1 MKIFVGSTNPVKI
14 NAATIAASEQWPQVK
29 VKGLEVDSGVSE
41 QPRSDQETKTGA
53 INRAKRALQ
62 KSQTKGQTVQAEPP
76 NIFRLGLGLEGGVM
90 HDEQGVMWSVVWG
103 AVVDP
108 QGLVF
113 CAKGGGFKVPK
124 IVADKIRQG
133 GEMGPIMSKMFD
145 GRDIRH
151 KEGMIG
157 VITNK
162 FLDRTE
168 LYVPI
173 AKTALGLWFGRDW
186 QKRVPLN

>member
-1 MKIFVGSTNPVKI
+1 MKIFVGSTNPVKT
-14 NAATIAASEQWPQVK
+14 NAAIIAASEQWPQVE
-29 VKGLEVDSGVSE
+29 VEGFGVDSGVGE
-41 QPRSDQETKTGA
+41 QPRSDQETKAGA
-53 INRAKRALQ
+53 ITRAKRALKRGRAELQ
-62 KSQTKGQTVQAEPP
+62 VAQVTSSGKSL
-76 NIFRLGLGLEGGVM
+76 LGLGLEGGVM

-108 QGLVF
+108 QGFVF
-113 CAKGGGFKVPK
+113 CAKGGGFKIPAM
-124 IVADKIRQG
+124 VADKIRQG

>member
-14 NAATIAASEQWPQVK
+14 NAVIIAASEQWPQVE
-29 VKGLEVDSGVSE
+29 VAGLEVDSGVSE

-62 KSQTKGQTVQAEPP
+62 KGQNKNKPAKAGLE
-76 NIFRLGLGLEGGVM
+76 NSSLLGVGLEGGVM

-108 QGLVF
+108 QGSVF

-133 GEMGPIMSKMFD
+133 GEMGPIMSKMFK

-162 FLDRTE
+162 FVDRTE
-168 LYVPI
+168 LYVPL
-173 AKTALGLWFGRDW
+173 AKTALGLWYGRDW
-186 QKRVPLN
+186 QKTIPLE